1 MIYSRSCS
9 TCLACSAGKDD
20 SRAGMDQSLLDP
32 TRMVHL
38 SVHLTAVVVIAAYSA
53 ALISYL
59 AIKTFVMPFTTMKG
73 LLEDGGYRFAV
84 VANSAEYSF
93 FQNTTDTV
101 LSIMFEELLTRETDL
116 PINYLDGLQRVCREK
131 NYAFMTLDNMASV
144 LQGKVDCVLEPLD
157 VIMQVTIAMAVP
169 FQSPYRGIIDTNI
182 LLLRDSGILQRLLK
196 IEWSNDEIRRI
207 KKGWTSVELEDAAP
221 LLLFLIAVYTIVC
234 LLLLVERLIDRNRE
248 RRSKTN

>member
-1 MIYSRSCS
+1 
-9 TCLACSAGKDD
+9 
-20 SRAGMDQSLLDP
+20 
-32 TRMVHL
+32 MVHL

-59 AIKTFVMPFTTMKG
+59 AIKTFAMPFTTMKG
-73 LLEDGGYRFAV
+73 LLENGGYRFAV

-101 LSIMFEELLTRETDL
+101 LTIMFEELLTRETDL
-116 PINYLDGLQRVCREK
+116 PVNYLDGLERVCREK

-157 VIMQVTIAMAVP
+157 VIMQVTIGMAVP

-196 IEWSNDEIRRI
+196 IEWSNEVRQT

-221 LLLFLIAVYTIVC
+221 LLLFLIAVYSIVC

-248 RRSKTN
+248 RRPKTS

>member
-1 MIYSRSCS
+1 
-9 TCLACSAGKDD
+9 
-20 SRAGMDQSLLDP
+20 
-32 TRMVHL
+32 
-38 SVHLTAVVVIAAYSA
+38 
-53 ALISYL
+53 
-59 AIKTFVMPFTTMKG
+59 MKG
-73 LLEDGGYRFAV
+73 LLENGGYRFAV

-101 LSIMFEELLTRETDL
+101 LTIMFEELLTRETDL
-116 PINYLDGLQRVCREK
+116 PVNYLDGLERVCREK

-157 VIMQVTIAMAVP
+157 VIMQVTIGMAVP

-196 IEWSNDEIRRI
+196 IEWSNEVRQT

-221 LLLFLIAVYTIVC
+221 LLLFLVAVYSIVC

-248 RRSKTN
+248 RRPKTN